1 MNSDRTPAGDAFTA
15 FLMRIFPLNHR
26 LTAAGELLAKR
37 AGQTLA
43 RWLVLETVAGRP
55 ATVAEIARRLGQA
68 RQGVQRHAD
77 LLVSDGLASF
87 VDNPRHRRANLL
99 GVTPAGLAALSQI
112 QEGQRR
118 WADRVGGEVGA
129 DELARASDLLDNV
142 LALVNS
148 ELATL
153 TSL

>member
-1 MNSDRTPAGDAFTA
+1 MRSQRTPAGDAFTA

-55 ATVAEIARRLGQA
+55 ATVAEIARCLGQA

-77 LLVSDGLASF
+77 LLVSDGLACYI
-87 VDNPRHRRANLL
+87 DNPRHRRANLL
-99 GVTPAGLAALSQI
+99 GATPAGLAALSQI

-118 WADRVGGEVGA
+118 WVDRLGGEIGE
-129 DELARASDLLDNV
+129 DELGRA
-142 LALVNS
+142 
-148 ELATL
+148 
-153 TSL
+153 

>member
-1 MNSDRTPAGDAFTA
+1 
-15 FLMRIFPLNHR
+15 MRVFPLNHR

-87 VDNPRHRRANLL
+87 VDNPRHRRALL
-99 GVTPAGLAALSQI
+99 LSVTPAGLAALSQI

-118 WADRVGGEVGA
+118 WADRLGGEIGE
-129 DELARASDLLDNV
+129 DELERASDLLDNV